1 MNRPGAGAAG
11 RVNRARFGIVSRSD
25 NETDELQV
33 WRVLSEAGLV
43 EIRLDEF
50 AERIRD
56 VKRIVTGRLR
66 DLMDFNNRVQERE
79 SAAYSLGTLKGLE
92 LKVLA
97 NAPKPPDPSKI

>member
-1 MNRPGAGAAG
+1 
-11 RVNRARFGIVSRSD
+11 VSRSD
-25 NETDELQV
+25 EETEEQRA

-56 VKRIVTGRLR
+56 VKRTVMIRLR
-66 DLMDFNNRVQERE
+66 ELMDFDTGMKERE

-97 NAPKPPDPSKI
+97 NAPKPPDPSKL

>member
-1 MNRPGAGAAG
+1 M
-11 RVNRARFGIVSRSD
+11 SRSD
-25 NETDELQV
+25 EETNEQQA

-43 EIRLDEF
+43 EIRRDEF

-56 VKRIVTGRLR
+56 VKRIVTVRLCELLNF
-66 DLMDFNNRVQERE
+66 DTGIKERE

-97 NAPKPPDPSKI
+97 NAPKPPDP

>member
-1 MNRPGAGAAG
+1 MSG
-11 RVNRARFGIVSRSD
+11 FD
-25 NETDELQV
+25 EETEQQQA

-56 VKRIVTGRLR
+56 VKRIVIGRLR
-66 DLMDFNNRVQERE
+66 ELLDFENRVKERE

-92 LKVLA
+92 LKVMT
-97 NAPKPPDPSKI
+97 NAPKPPDPSEM

>member
-1 MNRPGAGAAG
+1 M
-11 RVNRARFGIVSRSD
+11 IRSD
-25 NETDELQV
+25 EETEKLRV

-56 VKRIVTGRLR
+56 VKHIVAGRLF
-66 DLMDFNNRVQERE
+66 DLLNFDTGVQERE

-97 NAPKPPDPSKI
+97 NAPKPPDPPEM

>member
-1 MNRPGAGAAG
+1 MIP
-11 RVNRARFGIVSRSD
+11 SD
-25 NETDELQV
+25 EETEEQQA

-56 VKRIVTGRLR
+56 VKRIVTLRLR
-66 DLMDFNNRVQERE
+66 ELLDVNGGAKERE

-92 LKVLA
+92 LKV
-97 NAPKPPDPSKI
+97 NASSPVDPSER

>member
-1 MNRPGAGAAG
+1 
-11 RVNRARFGIVSRSD
+11 VSRSD
-25 NETDELQV
+25 EETEKLQV

-56 VKRIVTGRLR
+56 VKRIVTGRLF
-66 DLMDFNNRVQERE
+66 DLLNFNTGVQERE

-97 NAPKPPDPSKI
+97 NAPKLPDPSEL

>member
-1 MNRPGAGAAG
+1 
-11 RVNRARFGIVSRSD
+11 VSRSD
-25 NETDELQV
+25 EETEKLQV

-56 VKRIVTGRLR
+56 VKRIVTGRLF
-66 DLMDFNNRVQERE
+66 DLLNFNTGVQERE

-97 NAPKPPDPSKI
+97 NAPKPPDPSEM

>member
-1 MNRPGAGAAG
+1 
-11 RVNRARFGIVSRSD
+11 VSRSD
-25 NETDELQV
+25 EETEGQQA

-56 VKRIVTGRLR
+56 VKRLVTVRLR
-66 DLMDFNNRVQERE
+66 ELLDFDNRVKERE

-92 LKVLA
+92 LKLLA
-97 NAPKPPDPSKI
+97 NAPKPSDPSEV

>member
-1 MNRPGAGAAG
+1 
-11 RVNRARFGIVSRSD
+11 VSRSD
-25 NETDELQV
+25 EEADELQV

-43 EIRLDEF
+43 EIPLDEF

-56 VKRIVTGRLR
+56 VKRIVTGRLF
-66 DLMDFNNRVQERE
+66 DLLNFNTSVQERE

-97 NAPKPPDPSKI
+97 NTPKPPDPSKM

>member
-1 MNRPGAGAAG
+1 M
-11 RVNRARFGIVSRSD
+11 SRSD
-25 NETDELQV
+25 EETEGQQT

-56 VKRIVTGRLR
+56 VKRIVIGRLR
-66 DLMDFNNRVQERE
+66 ELLDFDSGIQERE

-97 NAPKPPDPSKI
+97 NAPKPPDTSEI

>member
-1 MNRPGAGAAG
+1 MIP
-11 RVNRARFGIVSRSD
+11 SD
-25 NETDELQV
+25 EETEEQQA

-56 VKRIVTGRLR
+56 VKRIVTVRLR
-66 DLMDFNNRVQERE
+66 ELLDLNGGTKERE
-79 SAAYSLGTLKGLE
+79 SAAYSLGTLKRLE

-97 NAPKPPDPSKI
+97 DAAKPPDPSEM

>member
-1 MNRPGAGAAG
+1 M
-11 RVNRARFGIVSRSD
+11 NRARFEAVSQSD
-25 NETDELQV
+25 EETEEQQV

-56 VKRIVTGRLR
+56 VKRIVVVHLR
-66 DLMDFNNRVQERE
+66 ELLDFNTGIKERE

-97 NAPKPPDPSKI
+97 NTPKPPDPSEM

>member
-1 MNRPGAGAAG
+1 MNR
-11 RVNRARFGIVSRSD
+11 SD
-25 NETDELQV
+25 DEPDELQV

-56 VKRIVTGRLR
+56 VKRIVIVRLR
-66 DLMDFNNRVQERE
+66 ELMDFNTGIEERD
-79 SAAYSLGTLKGLE
+79 SAAYSLGTLAGLE

-97 NAPKPPDPSKI
+97 NAPKPPDPSEM

>member
-1 MNRPGAGAAG
+1 MNRPDKGTEEQEA
-11 RVNRARFGIVSRSD
+11 
-25 NETDELQV
+25 

-56 VKRIVTGRLR
+56 VKRIVGARLHELLNLSTG
-66 DLMDFNNRVQERE
+66 VKERE
-79 SAAYSLGTLKGLE
+79 SAAYSLGTLKRLE

-97 NAPKPPDPSKI
+97 NTPEPPDPSEM